1 MVQPRHAYSRY
12 LQCKGIGMPSIEST
26 TGSVLRGQH
35 QRNVQAT
42 KRVPVARILLVE
54 DEPVTAEVF
63 ARALANQ
70 GYFVHVVR
78 DGIQALHA
86 LRDAQHDL
94 LVLDLGLPTVSGIEV
109 LRRLRQGPNA
119 TLPVVVVSGTSPL
132 SVQSASELL
141 QPGVWLEK
149 PLRPRELIAAVTR
162 LREQ

>member
-1 MVQPRHAYSRY
+1 
-12 LQCKGIGMPSIEST
+12 MPSIEST
-26 TGSVLRGQH
+26 TGPILRGQH
-35 QRNVQAT
+35 QRNSQAT

-70 GYFVHVVR
+70 GYFVHVVS